1 VTSQETTTVALEMNE
16 GISLL
21 WKLSWWLEQS
31 VRRQRPTKARI
42 GVGQPTKKPL
52 SVRYAELLKLRQTV
66 LQAET
71 RAKPPRV
78 DRRAS
83 E

>member
-1 VTSQETTTVALEMNE
+1 MEFHCCENKAD
-16 GISLL
+16 
-21 WKLSWWLEQS
+21 WLEQS

-42 GVGQPTKKPL
+42 DVGQPTKKPL
-52 SVRYAELLKLRQTV
+52 SVRYAELLKLRQT
-66 LQAET
+66 LLRAES

-78 DRRAS
+78 DRHAS